1 MITSDKGIYK
11 VKLKYFLT
19 LAISLLLLSACSED
33 KNTVPVDKNKKDV
46 VERNVNPRDYSAG
59 QRLYQLNCA
68 SCHGQQGEGAK
79 DWRTPDKEGKN
90 QPPPLN
96 GTGHTWHHSPKALKL
111 VIREGTGKIG
121 GNMPAWK
128 DKLTNREI
136 ELILSWV
143 TAQWTDEIYSAWY
156 NQHYQQ
162 N

>member
-1 MITSDKGIYK
+1 MSTSDKGIYK
-11 VKLKYFLT
+11 VKLKYLLT
-19 LAISLLLLSACSED
+19 LAISLLFLSACSED
-33 KNTVPVDKNKKDV
+33 KNTVPVEKNKKGV
-46 VERNVNPRDYSAG
+46 VERNLTPKDYSAG

-96 GTGHTWHHSPKALKL
+96 GSGHTWHHSPKALVT
-111 VIREGTGKIG
+111 VIKNGTGKIG

-128 DKLTNREI
+128 DKFSDSEI
-136 ELILSWV
+136 TLILNWI
-143 TAQWTDEIYSAWY
+143 TAQWPDEIYTAWY
-156 NQHYQQ
+156 NQHHQQ